1 MPLFSS
7 DPAALVRQLN
17 GARVLCVGDVML
29 DVFVYGSVDRV
40 SPEAP
45 IAVLA
50 IERESAMLGGSG
62 NVVRNLVA
70 VGAEVCFLAIV
81 GDDMAGREI
90 TALIGAE
97 PRIEP
102 HLLVDSSRC
111 TTIKTRYVAGV
122 QQLLRADRETAAP
135 PGDHVLLDLASR
147 AEQAMADHKVLVL
160 SDYGKGVLEER
171 VCRRLIDRA
180 RSLGVT
186 VIVDPK
192 GRDYSRYVG
201 ATLITPNR
209 RELHDATGLPVNDDA
224 SIIDAARYIMDR
236 DGVENVLVTRSRD
249 GMTLVQGDGQVAH
262 FDAEAREVYDVAGAG
277 DTVVSSLAAA
287 LAGGVSLA
295 DACRL
300 ANVAAGIVVGK
311 TGTAV
316 AHSEEIVT
324 AIKTRDMVM
333 GEAKIAALAGAQ
345 ERIAAWRR
353 DGLKIGFTNGC
364 FDLLHPGHISLIA
377 QARSA
382 CDRLIVGLNTDASVS
397 RLKGP
402 ERPIQNETARATVLA
417 ALGNV
422 DLVTFF
428 DEDTPLT
435 LIEALKPD
443 VLVKGEDYKIEE
455 VVGADL
461 VRGWGGEVV
470 LARLTVG
477 QSTTATVRRIRAAE
491 TPANG

>member
-1 MPLFSS
+1 VMS
-7 DPAALVRQLN
+7 LV
-17 GARVLCVGDVML
+17 G
-29 DVFVYGSVDRV
+29 
-40 SPEAP
+40 
-45 IAVLA
+45 
-50 IERESAMLGGSG
+50 
-62 NVVRNLVA
+62 
-70 VGAEVCFLAIV
+70 
-81 GDDMAGREI
+81 EI
-90 TALIGAE
+90 DGV
-97 PRIEP
+97 EP
-102 HLLVDSSRC
+102 HLLVDSARC

-122 QQLLRADRETAAP
+122 QQLLRADRETASP

-180 RSLGVT
+180 KALGVT

-249 GMTLVQGDGQVAH
+249 GMTLVQGDGQVTH
-262 FDAEAREVYDVAGAG
+262 FEAEAREVYDVAGAG

-287 LAGGVSLA
+287 IAGGVSLA

-311 TGTAV
+311 MGTAV

-377 QARSA
+377 QARAA
-382 CDRLIVGLNTDASVS
+382 CDRLIVGLNTDDSVR

-428 DEDTPLT
+428 DEDTPLA
-435 LIEALKPD
+435 LIEALRPD
-443 VLVKGEDYKIEE
+443 LLVKGDDYKIDE
-455 VVGADL
+455 VVGAEQVL
-461 VRGWGGEVV
+461 GWGGEVL
-470 LARLTVG
+470 LARLTAG
-477 QSTTATVRRIRAAE
+477 QSTTATVMRIRAAE
-491 TPANG
+491 ASAAG

>member
-1 MPLFSS
+1 MPLFTS

-17 GARVLCVGDVML
+17 GARVICVGDVML

-50 IERESAMLGGSG
+50 VERENAMLGGSG

-70 VGAEVCFLAIV
+70 VGAEVCFLAVV
-81 GDDMAGREI
+81 GDDMAGRDI

-97 PRIEP
+97 SRIEP
-102 HLLVDSSRC
+102 HLLIDSSRC
-111 TTIKTRYVAGV
+111 TTIKTRFVAGI

-147 AEQAMADHKVLVL
+147 AEQAMPDHKVLVL

-180 RSLGVT
+180 RDLGVA

-192 GRDYSRYVG
+192 GRDYSRYAG

-236 DGVENVLVTRSRD
+236 DGVENVLVTRSRE
-249 GMTLVQGDGQVAH
+249 GMTLVEGNGEVTH
-262 FDAEAREVYDVAGAG
+262 FDAEAREVFDVAGAG

-287 LAGGVSLA
+287 IAGGVSLP

-300 ANVAAGIVVGK
+300 ANIAAGIVVGK
-311 TGTAV
+311 IGTAV
-316 AHSEEIVT
+316 AHAEEIVT

-333 GEAKIAALAGAQ
+333 GEAKIAALPGAR

-364 FDLLHPGHISLIA
+364 FDILHPGHVSLIA
-377 QARSA
+377 QARAA
-382 CDRLIVGLNTDASVS
+382 CDRLVVGLNSDASVT

-402 ERPIQNETARATVLA
+402 GRPIQNETARATVLA

-422 DLVTFF
+422 DLVTIF
-428 DEDTPLT
+428 DEATPYE
-435 LIEALKPD
+435 IIDALRPD
-443 VLVKGEDYKIEE
+443 VLVKGADYTIEE

-461 VRGWGGEVV
+461 VQSWGGAVV
-470 LARLTVG
+470 LARLTAG
-477 QSTTATVRRIRAAE
+477 QSTSATVSRIRAVE
-491 TPANG
+491 G

>member
-70 VGAEVCFLAIV
+70 LGAEVCFLAIV

-97 PRIEP
+97 SRIEP
-102 HLLVDSSRC
+102 HLLIDSSRC

-192 GRDYSRYVG
+192 GRDYARYVG

-262 FDAEAREVYDVAGAG
+262 FGAEAREVYDVAGAG

-287 LAGGVSLA
+287 LAGGVGLA

-333 GEAKIAALAGAQ
+333 GEAKIAAPLGAL

-377 QARSA
+377 QARAA
-382 CDRLIVGLNTDASVS
+382 CDRLIVGLNTDASVR

-402 ERPIQNETARATVLA
+402 ERPIQSETARATVLA
-417 ALGNV
+417 ALVNV

-428 DEDTPLT
+428 DEDTPLE
-435 LIEALKPD
+435 LIASLRPD
-443 VLVKGEDYKIEE
+443 LLVKGDDYKIEE

-461 VRGWGGEVV
+461 VQSWGGEVL
-470 LARLTVG
+470 LARLTAG

-491 TPANG
+491 NPSVG